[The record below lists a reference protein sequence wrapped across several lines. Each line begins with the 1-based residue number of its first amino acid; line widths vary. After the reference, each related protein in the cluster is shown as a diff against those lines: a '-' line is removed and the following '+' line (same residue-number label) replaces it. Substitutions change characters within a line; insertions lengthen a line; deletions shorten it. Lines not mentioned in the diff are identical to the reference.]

1 MKKKQPLKETFK
13 RIGGKLNEQPGEHP
27 VAGGGDYYYKS
38 HHEGDGVD
46 FDEFMSNIRNY
57 SSSDERDEI
66 LTYLTDQIIKN
77 YTDSDLNDLMYEM
90 SMEFEVGPDGS
101 RR

>member
-1 MKKKQPLKETFK
+1 MNKKFNIKEWQEKHLLKEEPFE
-13 RIGGKLNEQPGEHP
+13 NP

-46 FDEFMSNIRNY
+46 FDVFMSNIRNY
-57 SSSDERDEI
+57 SSSDERDDL
-66 LTYLTDQIIKN
+66 LTYLTDQIIQN

-101 RR
+101 RQ